1 MNFKYLL
8 PKLLSLLLLTVSLQ
22 AQTKSNLE
30 VFYSLLDSSIYE
42 IKNMLAEK
50 SEISNL
56 KINLGKEYSIF
67 HNYIVSGLSPEGI
80 IINRNTDS
88 APELSYVIETANVE
102 YYKMERRG
110 LFGDYFVERKIIV
123 QGNYLIH
130 PGHHGMKRFSFS
142 QIDSVDV
149 SEIQK
154 IENYSYPFTRGE
166 LPAEPFFPGLIE
178 PIIAI
183 GTAAIAIILFFTVR
197 SK

>member
-1 MNFKYLL
+1 MNFKNLL
-8 PKLLSLLLLTVSLQ
+8 LKLVPLLLLTISLQ

-56 KINLGKEYSIF
+56 QINLGKEYSIF
-67 HNYIVSGLSPEGI
+67 HNYLISGLSREGI
-80 IINRNTDS
+80 IINRNSES
-88 APELSYVIETANVE
+88 APELSYVIETSNVE
-102 YYKMERRG
+102 YDNMERRG
-110 LFGDYFVERKIIV
+110 LFGDYFVTRKIIV
-123 QGNYLIH
+123 EGNYLIY
-130 PGHHGMKRFSFS
+130 PGEFGIKRFSFN

-154 IENYSYPFTRGE
+154 LENSSYPFTQGE

-178 PIIAI
+178 PIIAV